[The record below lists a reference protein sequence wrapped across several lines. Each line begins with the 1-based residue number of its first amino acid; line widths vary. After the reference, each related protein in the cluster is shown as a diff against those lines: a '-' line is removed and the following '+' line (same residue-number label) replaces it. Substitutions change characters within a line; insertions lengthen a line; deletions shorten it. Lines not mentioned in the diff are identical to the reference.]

1 MRPKKKDP
9 PLVTLNQDE
18 MTVKEIETLMTET
31 DLTGYPI
38 IVSKESQLLTG
49 YILKKDLKTVLEQY
63 RHYNMVNDLSVVQFS
78 QALNIANRNNSVRLN
93 KLVDFVSL
101 N

>member
-1 MRPKKKDP
+1 MRPKKRDP

-18 MTVKEIETLMTET
+18 MTVKEVENLMEEN

-49 YILKKDLKTVLEQY
+49 YILKKRFKNSIGTIQTL
-63 RHYNMVNDLSVVQFS
+63 
-78 QALNIANRNNSVRLN
+78 RNG
-93 KLVDFVSL
+93 
-101 N
+101 

>member
-1 MRPKKKDP
+1 MRPKKRDP

-18 MTVKEIETLMTET
+18 MTVKEVENLTEEN

-63 RHYNMVNDLSVVQFS
+63 RHYGMVNDFSIVQFS
-78 QALNIANRNNSVRLN
+78 QTLNSANRNESIRLN
-93 KLVDFVSL
+93 KLVDFVS
-101 N
+101 